1 MCQND
6 NVELLSLE
14 AAITAQQYYII
25 RAVPESSDQFDYDT
39 KIWLYFFIQT
49 LRMRVDSGL
58 LMTHDSYNGLAG
70 ATLIII
76 IIEVS
81 LCVEK
86 WSVITYKFEVIG
98 LCLSISIFY
107 YFILPSATV
116 WRQTL
121 NFLVHYIY
129 LISFVTSY
137 SADCLL
143 HQSQAAYF
151 LFNLYYQQ
159 SDKEHFI
166 DSDNQIN
173 AEWLSVPIH
182 AMFLNIVCII
192 YFYFGYSSKK
202 NFPEKVLWY
211 L

>member
-1 MCQND
+1 M
-6 NVELLSLE
+6 LSYWASKL
-14 AAITAQQYYII
+14 QSLRSNII
-25 RAVPESSDQFDYDT
+25 SSGLYPSHQTNLIMIQRFDCIFSYRLSECEST
-39 KIWLYFFIQT
+39 
-49 LRMRVDSGL
+49 GL

-137 SADCLL
+137 SVDCLL

-151 LFNLYYQQ
+151 LFNLSYQQ

>member
-1 MCQND
+1 
-6 NVELLSLE
+6 
-14 AAITAQQYYII
+14 
-25 RAVPESSDQFDYDT
+25 
-39 KIWLYFFIQT
+39 
-49 LRMRVDSGL
+49 MRVDSGL

-151 LFNLYYQQ
+151 LFNLSYQQ

-173 AEWLSVPIH
+173 AE
-182 AMFLNIVCII
+182 
-192 YFYFGYSSKK
+192 
-202 NFPEKVLWY
+202 
-211 L
+211 